1 MKYISYLC
9 NKKRKQLKLT
19 TMVNLEV
26 KLSLYNDLVFPNY
39 VWVNDEGENER
50 EGYEY
55 VNVSVND
62 DDYDTFIDFLEYNK
76 EVVISYE
83 VY

>member
-1 MKYISYLC
+1 
-9 NKKRKQLKLT
+9 
-19 TMVNLEV
+19 MVNLEI
-26 KLSLYNDLVFPNY
+26 KLDLYNDLEFPKY
-39 VWVNDEGENER
+39 VRVNDEETREY
-50 EGYEY
+50 EGYY
-55 VNVSVND
+55 WVNVSVND